1 MNTDPIADLL
11 TRIRNAVKAKQ
22 LKTVAP
28 HSKLKTSILDVMKAE
43 KFISGYKVVKNGD
56 FDEIS
61 ISLNPERT
69 QLSLKRV
76 SKPGQRI
83 YIKNTDIRKVLN
95 GYGHS
100 ILSTP
105 KGVMTGFSARKSKIG
120 GEHICDIW

>member
-22 LKTVAP
+22 SKTLSP
-28 HSKLKTSILDVMKAE
+28 HSKVKMSILDVMKKE
-43 KFISGYKVVKNGD
+43 KYISDFKVVKDGD
-56 FDEIS
+56 FNKIE

-83 YIKNTDIRKVLN
+83 YVKSADVKKVLN

-105 KGVMTGFSARKSKIG
+105 KGVMTGYNARKEKVG
-120 GEHICDIW
+120 GEHVCDVW